1 MSTPEVHSIAT
12 NPTAPD
18 PSVVPQAST
27 YNDCLTCRIIGSGA
41 FATTG
46 IYALRMS
53 RRSAPGSIVGKRIMG
68 GLGVCE
74 ISVFVA
80 VSSTNACARFF
91 GGERAEVAN
100 VRLLSKPIG
109 FLP

>member
-12 NPTAPD
+12 NSTAPD
-18 PSVVPQAST
+18 SSVAAQGSST

-41 FATTG
+41 FAATG

-80 VSSTNACARFF
+80 VLSTDACARFF
-91 GGERAEVAN
+91 GGECAEVAN
-100 VRLLSKPIG
+100 VRLLCKLMG
-109 FLP
+109 L